1 MTTVLALVQ
10 SFTDKLGLPTP
21 SAMVGSQDK
30 AVKQMKALL
39 QETVRDLGEYRW
51 QNQRVRTTF
60 ISVAGTDQG
69 ALTTLFGAGYS
80 GLVPDSLWNV
90 TRHSRVFGP
99 LSDQVWNA
107 LQTLP
112 NAGPEFQSWISQGHL
127 FISPALAAGNTLSG
141 VYITKYTILDQNG
154 VTYKELI
161 AADTDSLVFPDNVV
175 LRGFEYKW
183 RKQKGESGWQ
193 DDYNDFMGLV
203 AKNMVKDGATRL
215 NLSLDCGYDMR
226 PGITIPPGS
235 WNV

>member
-21 SAMVGSQDK
+21 SAMIGSQDK
-30 AVKQMKALL
+30 SVKQMKALL

-51 QNQRVRTTF
+51 ENQRVRTTF
-60 ISVAGTDQG
+60 LSVGGTDQG
-69 ALTTLFGAGYS
+69 ALTSLFGSGYF
-80 GLVPDSLWNV
+80 GLVPDSLWNN
-90 TRHSRVFGP
+90 TRHMRIFGP

-107 LQTLP
+107 LQTLL

-127 FISPALAAGNTLSG
+127 FISPAATAGETLSA
-141 VYITKYTILDQNG
+141 VYVTKYTVLAVDG
-154 VTYKELI
+154 VTYKELVT
-161 AADTDSLVFPDNVV
+161 ADDDSLVFPDNVV

-193 DDYNDFMGLV
+193 DDYNDFIGLV

-215 NLSLDCGYDMR
+215 NLSLDQGYGMR
-226 PGITIPPGS
+226 PGIVIPPGS